1 MEVVASRGSC
11 QGRQKASGIVWCDQN
26 RKDLSWKPVNPVP
39 VPSKQKQDREFENR
53 GCRKNKPMC

>member
-26 RKDLSWKPVNPVP
+26 SRKDLSWKPVNP